1 MTGFMSSHVCSFVF
15 TVFDYRIAN
24 CQIVETGE
32 ESETT
37 EYHTRVKLYMTVDKQ
52 WKERGVGELKINV
65 RSAEDGKTIAR
76 FLMRADGVHRI
87 VLNSPLTKQVEVKDP
102 AGGPPKGKHVIFLGF
117 VEGEPTLMQVK
128 VSSTSHHCDGTSV

>member
-1 MTGFMSSHVCSFVF
+1 MPSLYSDCG
-15 TVFDYRIAN
+15 IAN
-24 CQIVETGE
+24 HQIVETGE
-32 ESETT
+32 ESEST
-37 EYHTRVKLYMTVDKQ
+37 EYRTRVKLYITVDKQ

-65 RSAEDGKTIAR
+65 RSTADDKVTAR

-87 VLNSPLTKQVEVKDP
+87 VLNSPLTKQVEIKDP

-128 VSSTSHHCDGTSV
+128 VS